1 MMGVNTETAEQNTS
15 HVIGDSPNLVAMT
28 CYMTGTRN
36 SAMALVPWLYP
47 NSPPSDD
54 PGITTKSSPF
64 LLASQQYLARVPS
77 SPDQPASS
85 PCPGMAWYTVGIQP
99 KIAWWMTVFQVG
111 PLPSMS
117 HLSHRNDDS
126 IAYTEQ
132 TMPKQKG
139 RKTSEPSSLPRHS
152 CLWYC
157 RINEPVLS
165 DGCVIQLW
173 EDKHSIKIWGY
184 SLGQVTNSTFSE
196 SSFFIFLTS
205 QVSQSRQRKVLII

>member
-1 MMGVNTETAEQNTS
+1 MTHSNAIFQRRRYSPWKLLVTGNDYGILQEKDVQIKWGPDSGLTSDGSEYWDSRAEHISCHT
-15 HVIGDSPNLVAMT
+15 T
-28 CYMTGTRN
+28 CYMTDTRN

-85 PCPGMAWYTVGIQP
+85 PCPGMAWYIVGTQP

-117 HLSHRNDDS
+117 HFSHRNDDS

-139 RKTSEPSSLPRHS
+139 RKTSEPSSLLDTAA
-152 CLWYC
+152 CDT
-157 RINEPVLS
+157 V
-165 DGCVIQLW
+165 G
-173 EDKHSIKIWGY
+173 
-184 SLGQVTNSTFSE
+184 
-196 SSFFIFLTS
+196 
-205 QVSQSRQRKVLII
+205 